1 MGESKYKL
9 EMHLCLCLLAMS
21 EGASFF
27 FFFFR
32 TKLAFIYYFVSAGK
46 EMISRFLLHWLLAV
60 TADLWHRA
68 LAANIKNITV

>member
-1 MGESKYKL
+1 MFVSVSNVRRS
-9 EMHLCLCLLAMS
+9 LL
-21 EGASFF
+21 
-27 FFFFR
+27 FFFR

-46 EMISRFLLHWLLAV
+46 KMISRFLLHWLLAV